1 MYVEK
6 YCKYKKQ
13 KTILNEVNLNCTC
26 IDCENDACFTR
37 RDIGCKY
44 AYSTCAE
51 YVAAKIDPEYKME
64 KERMCRMCLDMAA
77 RCLKRNQK
85 EK

>member
-1 MYVEK
+1 M
-6 YCKYKKQ
+6 
-13 KTILNEVNLNCTC
+13 L
-26 IDCENDACFTR
+26 TR